1 MAVKNFILDCGG
13 TACES
18 SKGDEI
24 FKALLK
30 SAEKHGVKDDVQ
42 IIKTGC
48 FGFCEKGPIVKV
60 LPEEAFYVEV
70 KPEDGE
76 EIIAETIVKGRLI
89 DRLVYK
95 DPQADPNDENDEIKF
110 YQKQYRVVLRNCGL
124 INPEDIEEYIAR
136 DGYLALEKCLTG
148 ELTPDDVIN
157 ELKTSGIRGRGGAGF
172 PTWLKWNF
180 SKNVDADQ
188 KYVICNADEGDP
200 GAYMDRSVCE
210 GDPHSVIEAMTI
222 AGYTCGSNQGYIYI
236 RAEYPLAIERLN
248 IAIEQARESG
258 LLGQNILG
266 SDFSF
271 DLEIRLG
278 AGAFVCGEV
287 T

>member
-1 MAVKNFILDCGG
+1 MAVKNFILVCGG

-30 SAEKHGVKDDVQ
+30 SAQKHGVNDDVQ

-70 KPEDGE
+70 APEDAE
-76 EIIAETIVKGRLI
+76 EIIAETIVKGRLV
-89 DRLVYK
+89 DRLIYK
-95 DPQADPNDENDEIKF
+95 DINNEKSADSDKIKF

-136 DGYLALEKCLTG
+136 DGYLALERCLTG
-148 ELTPDDVIN
+148 ELTADDVIN
-157 ELKTSGIRGRGGAGF
+157 HLKVSGLRGRGGAGF

-180 SKNVDADQ
+180 SKNVAADQ
-188 KYVICNADEGDP
+188 KYVVCNADEGDP
-200 GAYMDRSVCE
+200 GAYMDRSTCE
-210 GDPHSVIEAMTI
+210 GDPHSIIEAMTI
-222 AGYTCGSNQGYIYI
+222 AGFTCGANQGF
-236 RAEYPLAIERLN
+236 
-248 IAIEQARESG
+248 
-258 LLGQNILG
+258 ILY
-266 SDFSF
+266 
-271 DLEIRLG
+271 
-278 AGAFVCGEV
+278 
-287 T
+287 